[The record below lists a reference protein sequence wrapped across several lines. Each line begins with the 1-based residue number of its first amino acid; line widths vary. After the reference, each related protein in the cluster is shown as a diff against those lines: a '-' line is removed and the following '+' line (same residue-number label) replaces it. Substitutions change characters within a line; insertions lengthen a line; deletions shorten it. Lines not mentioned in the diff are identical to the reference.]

1 MPHAH
6 RPRERETPVAA
17 DVSVIVPAYNA
28 EATLAAALRSVLQQ
42 SVPPLEILV
51 VDDGS
56 SDGTSDVARRFSP
69 EVRLIQQRNGG
80 PGAARN
86 AGIRAARGA
95 WIGLLDAD
103 DTWLPTKLERQLAL
117 DDDERIGVIA
127 CLSDKPGQACPPEIG
142 FDHLWAS
149 NLLVNSTVLL
159 RRVAWEEVGA
169 YDEARALISVED
181 YNLWLRIAAAGWRIL
196 TRQEVLA
203 RYTRG
208 VGISSNTR
216 RLLEASLFNID
227 QIERALG
234 LSAAKAQ
241 ARRVVALDE
250 SAGAALHERNVPL
263 ARELGLRL
271 ARTDPTPARL
281 ARLAVS
287 YLPSPLLDVKRRVG
301 QAFARTGPSQLFG
314 QSVVPADPG
323 LRQPVL
329 LVIVDTEEEFDWS
342 VVPPPTSGIQ
352 AMRRQVLAQRIFE
365 RFGCVPTYA
374 VDYPVAAQRD
384 GYAPLLEF
392 LQSGTCGIGTQLH
405 PWLNPPIEEEMCEHN
420 SYPGNLPKRLEAAKL
435 RVLTDMIEA
444 NLGVR
449 PTLYRS
455 GRYGLGPNTPNLL
468 AAMGYRIDCSVRP
481 YFASDGNG
489 GPDYRD
495 AHAYPFWLDAEQT
508 VLELPVTVGVTG
520 ALARFPGLL
529 GPAGAPLL
537 RPLRLGGILARGR
550 LLDRIQLT
558 PEGTR
563 LAEAQRL
570 TRAMLAQ
577 GHLLFVVGYHSPS
590 LLPGCTPFVRTDA
603 DLRRLLDW
611 LEGYLE
617 FFLGEVGGKVG
628 TPDEV
633 FDAAV
638 RARGPVAQAVPA

>member
-1 MPHAH
+1 
-6 RPRERETPVAA
+6 VAA

-42 SVPPLEILV
+42 TVPPLEVLV

-56 SDGTSDVARRFSP
+56 DDGTARVAERFGHK
-69 EVRLIQQRNGG
+69 VRLIRQRNGG
-80 PGAARN
+80 PGSARN

-117 DDDERIGVIA
+117 DGDERIGVIA
-127 CLSDKPGQACPPEIG
+127 CLSDKPGQTCPPEIG
-142 FDHLWAS
+142 FDQLWTS

-159 RRVAWEEVGA
+159 RRAAWEQVGF

-196 TRQEVLA
+196 TQQEVLA

-216 RLLEASLFNID
+216 RLLEASLFNIN
-227 QIERALG
+227 QIERALEIP
-234 LSAAKAQ
+234 AAKVQ
-241 ARRVVALDE
+241 ARRLAALE
-250 SAGAALHERNVPL
+250 QFAGAALHERNMAL

-271 ARTDPTPARL
+271 ARTDPTPGRL
-281 ARLAVS
+281 ARLALS
-287 YLPSPLLDVKRRVG
+287 YLPSPLLDVKRRVS
-301 QAFARTGPSQLFG
+301 QTFARTGPSQLFG
-314 QSVVPADPG
+314 QPVVPANPR

-329 LVIVDTEEEFDWS
+329 LVIIDTEEEFDWS
-342 VVPPPTSGIQ
+342 VVPPLTSGIQ

-392 LQSGTCGIGTQLH
+392 LQSGACGIGTQLH
-405 PWLNPPIEEEMCEHN
+405 PWLNPPIEEELCERN
-420 SYPGNLPKRLEAAKL
+420 SYPGNLPKALEAAKL
-435 RVLTDMIEA
+435 RILTDVIET

-455 GRYGLGPNTPNLL
+455 GRYGLGPNTPKLL
-468 AAMGYRIDCSVRP
+468 AGMGYRIDCSVRP
-481 YFASDGNG
+481 YFSSADSG

-495 AHAYPFWLDAEQT
+495 AHASPFWLDADQT

-537 RPLRLGGILARGR
+537 RPLRLGAILARGR

-563 LAEAQRL
+563 LIEAQRL

-577 GHLLFVVGYHSPS
+577 GHNLFVVGYHSPS
-590 LLPGCTPFVRTDA
+590 LQPGCTPYVRTAA
-603 DLRRLLDW
+603 DLQRMLAW

-617 FFLGEVGGKVG
+617 FFLGEIGGKMG
-628 TPDEV
+628 TPDEI
-633 FDAAV
+633 FEAAAQS
-638 RARGPVAQAVPA
+638 RDMPVGQAVHA

>member
-1 MPHAH
+1 M
-6 RPRERETPVAA
+6 AA

-42 SVPPLEILV
+42 SVPPLEVLV

-56 SDGTSDVARRFSP
+56 NDDTAAVAARFGP
-69 EVRLIQQRNGG
+69 AVRLIRQRNGG
-80 PGAARN
+80 PGSARN
-86 AGIRAARGA
+86 AGIRAARGG

-103 DTWLPTKLERQLAL
+103 DTWLPTKLERQLTL
-117 DDDERIGVIA
+117 DNDARIGIIA
-127 CLSDKPGQACPPEIG
+127 CLSDKPGQTCPPEIG
-142 FDHLWAS
+142 FDQLWAS
-149 NLLVNSTVLL
+149 NLLVNSTVLM
-159 RRVAWEEVGA
+159 RRAAWEEAGF

-181 YNLWLRIAAAGWRIL
+181 YNLWLRIAAVGWRIL

-203 RYTRG
+203 HYTRG
-208 VGISSNTR
+208 VGISSNTH
-216 RLLEASLFNID
+216 RLLAASLFNID
-227 QIERALG
+227 QIERVLD
-234 LSAAKAQ
+234 LPAAKVQ
-241 ARRVVALDE
+241 ARRVAALDQF
-250 SAGAALHERNVPL
+250 AGAALHERDVGL

-271 ARTDPTPARL
+271 ARTDPTPGRL
-281 ARLAVS
+281 ARLALA
-287 YLPSPLLDVKRRVG
+287 YLPSPLLDIKRRII
-301 QAFARTGPSQLFG
+301 QALPQTKPPQLFG
-314 QSVVPADPG
+314 RPVVPVDPG

-342 VVPPPTSGIQ
+342 VVPPLTSGIQ
-352 AMRRQVLAQRIFE
+352 AMRHQILAQRIFE

-374 VDYPVAAQRD
+374 IDYPVAAQRE

-405 PWLNPPIEEEMCEHN
+405 PWLNPPIEEELCERN
-420 SYPGNLPKRLEAAKL
+420 SYPGNLPKALEAAKL
-435 RVLTDMIEA
+435 HVLTDVIET
-444 NLGVR
+444 NLGIR

-455 GRYGLGPNTPNLL
+455 GRYGLGPNTPDLL

-481 YFASDGNG
+481 HFASSGTG

-495 AHAYPFWLDAEQT
+495 AHAHPFWLDAGQT

-529 GPAGAPLL
+529 GPVDHPSL
-537 RPLRLGGILARGR
+537 RPLRLGGILARSR

-563 LAEAQRL
+563 LLEAQRL

-577 GHLLFVVGYHSPS
+577 GHRLFVVGYHSPS
-590 LLPGCTPFVRTDA
+590 LQPGCTPYVRTAA
-603 DLRRLLDW
+603 DLQRLLAW

-617 FFLGEVGGKVG
+617 FFLGEIGGKMS
-628 TPDEV
+628 TPDEI

-638 RARGPVAQAVPA
+638 QVRDHAAGQAVYA

>member
-1 MPHAH
+1 M
-6 RPRERETPVAA
+6 AA
-17 DVSVIVPAYNA
+17 DVSVVVPAYNA
-28 EATLAAALRSVLQQ
+28 ETTLAAALRSVLRQ
-42 SVPPLEILV
+42 SAPPREILV

-56 SDGTSDVARRFSP
+56 SDGTADVAMRFSP
-69 EVRLIQQRNGG
+69 QVRLIQQRNGG

-86 AGIRAARGA
+86 TGIRAARGA

-103 DTWLPTKLERQLAL
+103 DTWLPSKLERQLAL
-117 DDDERIGVIA
+117 DEDGRIGVIA
-127 CLSDKPGQACPPEIG
+127 CLSDKPRQACPPEIG
-142 FDHLWAS
+142 FDQLWAS

-159 RRVAWEEVGA
+159 RRAAWEQVGA

-196 TRQEVLA
+196 TLQDILA

-216 RLLEASLFNID
+216 RLLDASLFNID
-227 QIERALG
+227 QIERALD
-234 LSAAKAQ
+234 LPAAKAQ
-241 ARRVVALDE
+241 ARRVVALDQ
-250 SAGAALHERNVPL
+250 SAGAALHERDVPL
-263 ARELGLRL
+263 ARELGMRL
-271 ARTDPTPARL
+271 VRTDPTPGRL

-287 YLPSPLLDVKRRVG
+287 YLPSPLLDVKRQVS
-301 QAFARTGPSQLFG
+301 QALARTGPSRLFG
-314 QSVVPADPG
+314 QPVVPADPA
-323 LRQPVL
+323 LRRPVL
-329 LVIVDTEEEFDWS
+329 LVIVDTEEEFDWAK
-342 VVPPPTSGIQ
+342 VPPPTSGIQ

-392 LQSGTCGIGTQLH
+392 LQSGACNIGTQLH
-405 PWLNPPIEEEMCEHN
+405 PWLNPPIEEELCERN

-435 RVLTDMIEA
+435 RVLTDVIEA
-444 NLGVR
+444 NLGTR

-455 GRYGLGPNTPNLL
+455 GRYGLGPNTPGLL
-468 AAMGYRIDCSVRP
+468 AAMGYHVDCSVRP
-481 YFASDGNG
+481 YFPGDGNG

-495 AHAYPFWLDAEQT
+495 AHASPFWLDAGQT
-508 VLELPVTVGVTG
+508 VLELPVTVGITG
-520 ALARFPGLL
+520 ALAGFPGLL

-537 RPLRLGGILARGR
+537 RPLRLGGILARSR

-577 GHLLFVVGYHSPS
+577 GHRLFVVGYHSPS
-590 LLPGCTPFVRTDA
+590 LQPGCTPYVRTAA
-603 DLRRLLDW
+603 DLQRMLAW

-617 FFLGEVGGKVG
+617 FFLGEVGGKMG
-628 TPDEV
+628 TPDEI

-638 RARGPVAQAVPA
+638 RTRDLPAAQAVHA